1 MSRLQLEDVLEH
13 RTWSRH
19 IPQRE
24 IKIEC
29 LAVHFPRY
37 LRMLQKRFDL
47 GRKNKEIFAG
57 VVIDRLYTET
67 IPDQQKPLPALIPD
81 GKSKHSAEIAHAV
94 VAIFFVCMNDR
105 FRVRSSHELMTTGY
119 QIRSEIRVV
128 IDFSVKHYRNGPIF
142 IEDGLLSSAEVD

>member
-1 MSRLQLEDVLEH
+1 MDSNAVYICGQSMSRLQLEDVLEH

-37 LRMLQKRFDL
+37 LGMLQKRFDL
-47 GRKNKEIFAG
+47 GRKHKEIFAG
-57 VVIDRLYTET
+57 VVINRLYTET
-67 IPDQQKPLPALIPD
+67 VPDQQKPLPALIPD

-94 VAIFFVCMNDR
+94 VAIFFVCMNDG
-105 FRVRSSHELMTTGY
+105 FR
-119 QIRSEIRVV
+119 
-128 IDFSVKHYRNGPIF
+128 
-142 IEDGLLSSAEVD
+142 